1 MHGGPRTIITMGVMR
16 TWRGRLWFA
25 FAVGA
30 VLAVVLA
37 LVSAGGAF
45 RPRAAAPQAR
55 TYLDATACLLTSPA
69 GITQGSAAAPV
80 WASMQAASLVTH
92 VMVSYL
98 PETGP
103 AGAPAMLST
112 LVQRRCGVIITAGP
126 DPGQVIA
133 AARANPRQRFLL
145 VTAAGSLAGLP
156 VPGNAAV
163 VTAGSAASG
172 IGQALRSLAAA
183 A

>member
-1 MHGGPRTIITMGVMR
+1 MTMAVMR

-25 FAVGA
+25 FAGGA

-37 LVSAGGAF
+37 LVPAGGAL

-55 TYLDATACLLTSPA
+55 SYLDATACLLTSPA

-98 PETGP
+98 PETSP
-103 AGAPAMLST
+103 AGAPSMLST